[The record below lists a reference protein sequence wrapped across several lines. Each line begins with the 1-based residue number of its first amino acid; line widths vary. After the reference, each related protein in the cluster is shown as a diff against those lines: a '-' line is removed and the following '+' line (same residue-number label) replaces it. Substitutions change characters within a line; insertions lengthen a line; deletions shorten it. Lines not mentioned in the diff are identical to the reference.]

1 MTDRKAEEIELEEG
15 IGVEEV
21 PEDGFEVEEVVQGE
35 FIGLPEDEA
44 EEDVMPEETDE
55 VVNHDE

>member
-1 MTDRKAEEIELEEG
+1 MADRKAEEIEIEEG
-15 IGVEEV
+15 IGIEEV

-35 FIGLPEDEA
+35 FIGLPEDEV

>member
-1 MTDRKAEEIELEEG
+1 MADRKAEEIEIEEG
-15 IGVEEV
+15 IGIEEV
-21 PEDGFEVEEVVQGE
+21 PDNGFEVEEVVQGE

>member
-44 EEDVMPEETDE
+44 EENVMPEETDE

>member
-1 MTDRKAEEIELEEG
+1 MTDRKAEEIELDEG

-35 FIGLPEDEA
+35 FIGLPEDEP

>member
-1 MTDRKAEEIELEEG
+1 MTDRKAEEIEIEEG

-21 PEDGFEVEEVVQGE
+21 PEDGFEVEEVAQGE

>member
-15 IGVEEV
+15 IGIEEV

-44 EEDVMPEETDE
+44 EENVMPEETDE